1 MKYVSILAIL
11 VWLMGAGAV
20 GANADVAVNLKK
32 ETLESLG
39 HALSAYHKKLIE
51 EMPEKV
57 RFHLSSIEKPKSIH
71 DLKNEDS
78 IRWIHHHVSL
88 GPDEGLSKKMDE
100 LMSDLAVSGDK
111 LHGDDVA
118 SIYESSFFALW
129 NKDNFDLEKSIVKS
143 AIYWRE
149 NSDPPHRLSPDGLNV
164 IEWNWKLDVKSRES
178 GVLHVGIDEKKRT
191 FICYEYTVGL
201 YFPEGETLERIYREI
216 VQDPDMAGQ
225 FLGKGR
231 KQKLE
236 RIQPKSHDKA
246 DRDMK

>member
-1 MKYVSILAIL
+1 MKCVRILAIL
-11 VWLMGAGAV
+11 VWLMGV

-32 ETLESLG
+32 ETVESLG
-39 HALSAYHKKLIE
+39 HALSAHHKKLIE

-57 RFHLSSIEKPKSIH
+57 RLHLSSIEKPKSIH

-78 IRWIHHHVSL
+78 IRWIHHHVLL
-88 GPDEGLSKKMDE
+88 GPDEDLSKKMDE

-118 SIYESSFFALW
+118 SIFESSFFASW
-129 NKDNFDLEKSIVKS
+129 NKDNFNLEESIVKS
-143 AIYWRE
+143 AIFWRE
-149 NSDPPHRLSPDGLNV
+149 NSDPPHRLSPDGLSV
-164 IEWNWKLDVKSRES
+164 IGWHWRLNVKSREG

-191 FICYEYTVGL
+191 FICYEHTVGL

-216 VQDPDMAGQ
+216 VQDPDMAGE

-236 RIQPKSHDKA
+236 RIQP
-246 DRDMK
+246 